1 MQQPIQ
7 HFCAWRG
14 EDDSKRIFFQRAQKI
29 CPKNVGRVIDQLLD
43 ETRQTFTCKYVEV
56 NFEALELPWMISHA
70 IDCMLNEK
78 NEIRFKHGRDDTL
91 KRIIITVR
99 DIRYA
104 YIYLLH
110 FVAIYVN
117 DITINLKP
125 AIIEFFYIIKRE
137 DGII

>member
-1 MQQPIQ
+1 
-7 HFCAWRG
+7 
-14 EDDSKRIFFQRAQKI
+14 
-29 CPKNVGRVIDQLLD
+29 
-43 ETRQTFTCKYVEV
+43 
-56 NFEALELPWMISHA
+56 
-70 IDCMLNEK
+70 MLNEK

-125 AIIEFFYIIKRE
+125 TIIEFFYIIKRE